1 VVITMIGRKVQA
13 QPGLR
18 QHRVSAVDIRDVST
32 HHGFPVTA
40 PARTLID
47 GAATSLPLD
56 RLLNQPRALALVTD
70 AEIHAA
76 MDRCPGRKG
85 VRALRALLE
94 TEQDTGFTRS
104 KAERILKRLVKE
116 AELERPIFNTRVM
129 GVEVD
134 AYWPRLQ
141 IVIEVDG
148 YDAHGHWAAFQRDRA
163 KANKLVA
170 AGLAVLRFTWH
181 QLTQKAAR
189 GPRRDRPDDVC
200 AQLTQN
206 RVWKR
211 CRFSSHPRAQE
222 GEQMGD
228 SIVVGT
234 DGSETAKQA
243 VSEAVRLAKALAAPV
258 HVVSAYQPSHA
269 RVSGAPEGAA
279 KVWQPLPDDEVERI
293 LSEAAAGIRLAGLEA
308 TSHAI
313 RKDPADALL
322 SVADE
327 VGASMIV
334 VGSKGMHGARRL
346 ALGNVPNKVSHHARC
361 NVLIVATDGQ
371 G

>member
-1 VVITMIGRKVQA
+1 
-13 QPGLR
+13 
-18 QHRVSAVDIRDVST
+18 
-32 HHGFPVTA
+32 
-40 PARTLID
+40 
-47 GAATSLPLD
+47 
-56 RLLNQPRALALVTD
+56 
-70 AEIHAA
+70 
-76 MDRCPGRKG
+76 
-85 VRALRALLE
+85 
-94 TEQDTGFTRS
+94 
-104 KAERILKRLVKE
+104 
-116 AELERPIFNTRVM
+116 
-129 GVEVD
+129 
-134 AYWPRLQ
+134 
-141 IVIEVDG
+141 
-148 YDAHGHWAAFQRDRA
+148 
-163 KANKLVA
+163 
-170 AGLAVLRFTWH
+170 
-181 QLTQKAAR
+181 
-189 GPRRDRPDDVC
+189 
-200 AQLTQN
+200 
-206 RVWKR
+206 
-211 CRFSSHPRAQE
+211 
-222 GEQMGD
+222 MGD